1 MSSRRP
7 YKPDVAYANLDTIVD
22 IVLRNLDDIAR
33 VINRD
38 LTADDI
44 DFSGFSF
51 PSTGGDVE
59 EKNYFVKKWRVEA
72 TEEIPSDEIYATTGI
87 VFGENGIVRINGEL
101 KEL

>member
-44 DFSGFSF
+44 DFSGFRL
-51 PSTGGDVE
+51 PSTGGDIE
-59 EKNYFVKKWRVEA
+59 EKNYFVKKWRIDSSK
-72 TEEIPSDEIYATTGI
+72 TIPADEIYATTGV
-87 VFGENGIVRINGEL
+87 VFSGGGRLRIDGRL
-101 KEL
+101 RQL